1 MSTEK
6 EIVVV
11 AIDLHKGSNR
21 VMGRALSAAAETGG
35 VVHLVHVAETNIANV
50 KPPEDMDA
58 PELTGNDLHKL
69 QEFVENRLA
78 DFKKRRPDAAVPEV
92 TIHTDT
98 GDPADKI
105 CGFAAEKD
113 ADIVILGTHN
123 RTGIKRLLIGSVAE
137 KVVRGAGCPVLVV
150 REKKHDAKQG

>member
-1 MSTEK
+1 MSDEK

-21 VMGRALSAAAETGG
+21 VMYRALAAAADTEGI
-35 VVHLVHVAETNIANV
+35 VHLIHVAEPNIANV

-69 QEFVENRLA
+69 QEFVQNRLA
-78 DFKKRRPDAAVPEV
+78 DYAKRRPNAFVPTV
-92 TIHTDT
+92 TIHCDT
-98 GDPADKI
+98 GDPAETI
-105 CGFAAEKD
+105 CEYAAEKD
-113 ADIVILGTHN
+113 ADLVVMGTHG

-150 REKKHDAKQG
+150 REKRHEAAE